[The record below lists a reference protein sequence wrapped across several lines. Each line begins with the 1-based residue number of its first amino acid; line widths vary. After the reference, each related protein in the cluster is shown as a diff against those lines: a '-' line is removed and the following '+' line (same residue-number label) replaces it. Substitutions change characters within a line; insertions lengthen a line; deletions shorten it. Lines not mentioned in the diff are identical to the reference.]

1 MSYETYDYDYVRS
14 QIGYNKET
22 GQFWWLISPAKN
34 IKAGN
39 EAGTIKSTR
48 KSKTGKPTS
57 YRYIKIG
64 TNDVPAARVAW
75 MLAHGEWP
83 KARILF
89 KDGNPLNL
97 ALSNLELG
105 ASVLMDYDV
114 TEMFERRAY
123 LKSHRDQYPRNWKD
137 WDLQRNFGIG
147 LHEYGKMLVSQNGK
161 CAICKQEET
170 EKRNGNIKS
179 LAVDHNH
186 STGKVRGLLCSSC
199 NTALGKF
206 KEDVEI
212 LKNAISYLQSH
223 LETDSS
229 VVE

>member
-1 MSYETYDYDYVRS
+1 
-14 QIGYNKET
+14 
-22 GQFWWLISPAKN
+22 
-34 IKAGN
+34 
-39 EAGTIKSTR
+39 
-48 KSKTGKPTS
+48 
-57 YRYIKIG
+57 
-64 TNDVPAARVAW
+64 